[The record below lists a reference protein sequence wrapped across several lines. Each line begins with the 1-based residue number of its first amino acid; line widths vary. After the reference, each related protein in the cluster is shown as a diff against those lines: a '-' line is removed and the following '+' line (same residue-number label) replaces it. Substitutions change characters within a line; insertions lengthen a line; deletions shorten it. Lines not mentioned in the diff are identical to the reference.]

1 MHCGKKNVT
10 RRDPLTLCF
19 SLLQRPED
27 TDEFVKTQVEE
38 YNDQLPDLLDVSS
51 EIQPLRINADQDGFT
66 VFELAESKI
75 VNPLPSSFYL
85 DDDDE

>member
-1 MHCGKKNVT
+1 MNYC
-10 RRDPLTLCF
+10 LLF

-27 TDEFVKTQVEE
+27 TDEFVKAQVEE
-38 YNDQLPDLLDVSS
+38 YNDQLADLLDVSS

-75 VNPLPSSFYL
+75 VNPLPSAFYL